1 MKTFRDYLT
10 EAETWSRSPRTGDGF
25 EINIREETLIETVV
39 HSTREDAVILAADT
53 GMMRILESYHML
65 SESVSVEEVELRDGS
80 VVDVRVEYDLD
91 TDSYD
96 VESAVDVATGQ
107 DVTGSMTRDGYNRVL
122 DAIGA
127 HLAAEREQSRGDGS
141 EIANLRDLERQ
152 LGEDE
157 NQRGLDHAYAVYG
170 NRQGY
175 YAWRKSP
182 PSPVLNIGITDPQLT
197 GLTDFD
203 PRSPEIL
210 DFVKQHMKPV
220 NFNSLS
226 AGIKQLILKE
236 LPLRKQGMAEGA
248 MSDIDMD
255 LRHIAKTA
263 RMDGLVDAMRG
274 EFGIQTQQYLQD
286 MMDDVEHN
294 LERRG
299 MQDTNMQAKLSML
312 MDAIRELYAQEDLD
326 EAEYQGRKVQLNK
339 PMQGDV
345 AKFKVYVKDPS
356 TGNVKK
362 VNFGDKTM
370 RIKKSNPA
378 RRRSFRARHRCE
390 NPGPK
395 TKARYWS
402 CRKW

>member
-39 HSTREDAVILAADT
+39 HSTREDAVILAADN

-141 EIANLRDLERQ
+141 EMANLRDLERQ

-236 LPLRKQGMAEGA
+236 LPLRKQGVAEGV
-248 MSDIDMD
+248 MSEIDMD
-255 LRHIAKTA
+255 LRHIGKTQSF
-263 RMDGLVDAMRG
+263 DA
-274 EFGIQTQQYLQD
+274 LQD
-286 MMDDVEHN
+286 ALTGQFGTATKQWLEDRMIDIGRDYRLHYDDDIDDIMEI
-294 LERRG
+294 
-299 MQDTNMQAKLSML
+299 L
-312 MDAIRELYAQEDLD
+312 MDQLVEQYGDDID
-326 EAEYQGRKVQLNK
+326 EAKYQGREVALGK

-370 RIKKSNPA
+370 RIKKSNPK
-378 RRRSFRARHRCE
+378 RRKSFRARHNCA
-390 NPGPK
+390 NPGPR

>member
-1 MKTFRDYLT
+1 MKTFRDYLA

-25 EINIREETLIETVV
+25 AINIREETLIETVV
-39 HSTREDAVILAADT
+39 HSTRDDAVILAADEH
-53 GMMRILESYHML
+53 MISILESYHML
-65 SESVSVEEVELRDGS
+65 AESVSVEEVELRDGS

-91 TDSYD
+91 ADSYD
-96 VESAVDVATGQ
+96 VESAVDVATGR
-107 DVTGSMTRDGYNRVL
+107 DVTGSMTRRGYHRVL
-122 DAIGA
+122 DAIGD

-141 EIANLRDLERQ
+141 ELANLLDLERQ

-197 GLTDFD
+197 GLTDWD
-203 PRSPEIL
+203 PRSSEIL

-226 AGIKQLILKE
+226 AGIKQLILRE
-236 LPLRKQGMAEGA
+236 LPLRKQGMSEGV
-248 MSDIDMD
+248 MSEIDMN
-255 LRHIAKTA
+255 LRHIGKTESF
-263 RMDGLVDAMRG
+263 DA
-274 EFGIQTQQYLQD
+274 LQD
-286 MMDDVEHN
+286 ALAGKFGTATKHWLEDRMIDIGRDYRLHYDDEID
-294 LERRG
+294 EI
-299 MQDTNMQAKLSML
+299 MEIL
-312 MDAIRELYAQEDLD
+312 MDQLVEMYGDDLD
-326 EAEYQGRKVQLNK
+326 EAKYQGREVPLGK

-345 AKFKVYVKDPS
+345 AKFKVYVKDPK

-362 VNFGDKTM
+362 VNFGDKSM
-370 RIKKSNPA
+370 RIKKSNPK
-378 RRRSFRARHRCE
+378 RRKSFRARHNCA
-390 NPGPK
+390 NPGPR